1 MRISILFLLLVLSGP
16 SHAYP
21 QPARLV
27 SGMVISGEGSG
38 PLEGVAVGVKGTN
51 IISGSQQDG
60 MFYIEVPAN
69 DSILVFAHDEY
80 QTAEIRL
87 AAGNEY
93 HVVLNKG
100 RSLPQT
106 RTALSVSGAW
116 RAVFEIR
123 PGVEVPFNFEIR
135 TTEGGGLKAFFR
147 NADEWFE
154 GGRVLQ
160 TTDSL
165 YIFLDQFD
173 NELAFRRQPDGLSGV
188 LRRQDG
194 TGSPLLVRA
203 TPGVVYR
210 FEDHGIPP
218 SRDIS
223 GTYDITFTTANGKE
237 EKSVGVFRQQGNK
250 LSGTFLHI
258 TGDSRYLEGIVEGN
272 DFYLSSFFGSGPAYY
287 KGTITTDGH
296 LTGETVGVHGGQQFT
311 GVLNAAAALP
321 DPYRLTYLK
330 EGYSSF
336 DFSFPDVNGHLIS
349 PRDEKFRNKVVIVTI
364 GGTWCPNCVD
374 ETSFLAPFYKANQA
388 RGVEVISIQY
398 ERQTDSAFVRK
409 VLTRMRQRYDI
420 QYDQVLGGV
429 ADKQA
434 VAASLPA
441 LNTFLAFPTTIFIDK
456 KGRVAKIHTGYTGP
470 ATGQYYQDFVKEFTG
485 EVDTLLRE

>member
-1 MRISILFLLLVLSGP
+1 MRISILFLLLALSGP

-21 QPARLV
+21 QPTRLV

-80 QTAEIRL
+80 QTTEIRL
-87 AAGNEY
+87 AGGNEY

-100 RSLPQT
+100 RNRPQT
-106 RTALSVSGAW
+106 RAAVSVSGAW
-116 RAVFEIR
+116 RAVFDIR

-135 TTEGGGLKAFFR
+135 TSEGGGLKAFFR

-160 TTDSL
+160 TADSL
-165 YIFLDQFD
+165 HILLDQFD
-173 NELAFRRQPDGLSGV
+173 NELAFRLQPDGLSGV

-194 TGSPLLVRA
+194 SGSPLPVRA
-203 TPGVVYR
+203 APGITYR
-210 FEDHGIPP
+210 FEDNGIPP

-223 GTYDITFTTANGKE
+223 GTYDVTFTTANGKE
-237 EKSVGVFRQQGNK
+237 EKSVGLFRQQ
-250 LSGTFLHI
+250 
-258 TGDSRYLEGIVEGN
+258 
-272 DFYLSSFFGSGPAYY
+272 
-287 KGTITTDGH
+287 
-296 LTGETVGVHGGQQFT
+296 
-311 GVLNAAAALP
+311 
-321 DPYRLTYLK
+321 
-330 EGYSSF
+330 
-336 DFSFPDVNGHLIS
+336 
-349 PRDEKFRNKVVIVTI
+349 
-364 GGTWCPNCVD
+364 
-374 ETSFLAPFYKANQA
+374 ANQA

-420 QYDQVLGGV
+420 QYDQVFGGI

-441 LNTFLAFPTTIFIDK
+441 LNSFLAFPTTIFIDK

-470 ATGQYYQDFVKEFTG
+470 ATGQYYQDFVKEFNG
-485 EVDTLLRE
+485 EVDTLVRE